1 MKKIFS
7 SIVAF
12 MAIVVMTGCTG
23 QTDTNTTNETNDS
36 TTVEQA
42 TPAGNDLLVE
52 CEAFT
57 VERLSNWIVD
67 EVNPENINLRLP
79 SDKQGEYEG
88 IIDWYITGYKS
99 LDKALESYQPG
110 GKNEGVF
117 KIRPDQMTFGDLSY
131 TVLERD
137 DNNFLYA
144 QLPDERG
151 VLKIELWSKLVDDPD
166 VQKML
171 STFKLK

>member
-23 QTDTNTTNETNDS
+23 QTDANSTNETNDS

-57 VERLSNWIVD
+57 VERLPEWEVN

-79 SDKQGEYEG
+79 SEKQSESKGV
-88 IIDWYITGYKS
+88 IDWYITGKKS
-99 LDKALESYQPG
+99 LDAALEGFRPG

-117 KIRPDQMTFGDLSY
+117 KIRPDQLKLGDLSY

-137 DNNFLYA
+137 DNNLLYA
-144 QLPDERG
+144 ELPNG
-151 VLKIELWSKLVDDPD
+151 KVLQIELWSMLVDNPD

>member
-1 MKKIFS
+1 MKKLFFGF
-7 SIVAF
+7 VAM
-12 MAIVVMTGCTG
+12 MAMMGMTACTG
-23 QTDTNTTNETNDS
+23 QSENKAEESTDS
-36 TTVEQA
+36 TAVEQA

-57 VERLSNWIVD
+57 IERLSDWEVNK
-67 EVNPENINLRLP
+67 VNPENINLRLP
-79 SDKQGEYEG
+79 SEKQGEYNG

-99 LDKALESYQPG
+99 LDKALENYVPG
-110 GKNEGVF
+110 GKYEKDF
-117 KIRPDQMTFGDLSY
+117 KIRPDQVTLGDLSY

-137 DNNFLYA
+137 GNNFLYA

-166 VQKML
+166 VQKIL